1 MRQSIEIV
9 LRLVTEGHRV
19 DTFPE
24 QFSNRVANAI
34 IPPGVIDV
42 LSDVGDQ
49 SESMVSFAK
58 QHDTGVG
65 SESMVSGLHFDAAVE
80 FRLKKVILTF
90 TQCVILIAFLKSL
103 INSLN
108 AMTHA
113 MMP

>member
-1 MRQSIEIV
+1 
-9 LRLVTEGHRV
+9 
-19 DTFPE
+19 
-24 QFSNRVANAI
+24 
-34 IPPGVIDV
+34 
-42 LSDVGDQ
+42 
-49 SESMVSFAK
+49 
-58 QHDTGVG
+58 
-65 SESMVSGLHFDAAVE
+65 MVSGLHFDAAVE